1 MTIEQFFVC
10 RLIRIDTNT
19 NFCEIGFA
27 LGNVVPIHRFSVS
40 HRNSHYK
47 YAYGG
52 YWVKEKSEKKRET
65 EKTGF
70 LLSHFNVNHG
80 YCTESAD
87 TRRLSFFVFGF
98 FPCVCV
104 CFISFC
110 HGKNCSWYYTGAI
123 TQFNYF
129 VEYVTIFR
137 IYIYRIFS
145 ASVKCRSLFR
155 IEAQQCS
162 HSIWCDKHS
171 EHRKQ
176 NWKKN
181 LFHFFFVHMAIYRRK
196 KTDMLLVEWRINRL
210 WPGGVC
216 VPYPTPSIIS
226 HTHTHPYQR
235 QQERQKKW
243 KYERSLFCDQ
253 SRRLFNFR
261 FKSARH

>member
-137 IYIYRIFS
+137 IYIYRIFLHRLNAGAFFALRHNNVPVPFGAINTANTENKTEEKKIFS
-145 ASVKCRSLFR
+145 IFF
-155 IEAQQCS
+155 CS
-162 HSIWCDKHS
+162 HGNI
-171 EHRKQ
+171 
-176 NWKKN
+176 
-181 LFHFFFVHMAIYRRK
+181 
-196 KTDMLLVEWRINRL
+196 
-210 WPGGVC
+210 
-216 VPYPTPSIIS
+216 
-226 HTHTHPYQR
+226 
-235 QQERQKKW
+235 
-243 KYERSLFCDQ
+243 
-253 SRRLFNFR
+253 
-261 FKSARH
+261 

>member
-98 FPCVCV
+98 FPRVCVCV
-104 CFISFC
+104 FHFFLPWKKLLMIL
-110 HGKNCSWYYTGAI
+110 YRR
-123 TQFNYF
+123 NYS
-129 VEYVTIFR
+129 IQLFR
-137 IYIYRIFS
+137 WICNNIPNLHLPNIS

-162 HSIWCDKHS
+162 RSIWCDKHS

-176 NWKKN
+176 NWRKKN
-181 LFHFFFVHMAIYRRK
+181 LFHFFLFTWQYIGGRK
-196 KTDMLLVEWRINRL
+196 LICFWLNGE
-210 WPGGVC
+210 
-216 VPYPTPSIIS
+216 
-226 HTHTHPYQR
+226 
-235 QQERQKKW
+235 
-243 KYERSLFCDQ
+243 
-253 SRRLFNFR
+253 
-261 FKSARH
+261 